1 MDLFDGEIIGT
12 DYAVLNQM
20 WERMEQENPD
30 QTILGHRMGT
40 PAGNPRGDCPC
51 LSTPTQPVSEGNS
64 LALSSYFS
72 TPTLELD

>member
-30 QTILGHRMGT
+30 QTILGTGMRSQ
-40 PAGNPRGDCPC
+40 PASPSLVSLVPGVI
-51 LSTPTQPVSEGNS
+51 VSEGNS
-64 LALSSYFS
+64 LALSSHFS